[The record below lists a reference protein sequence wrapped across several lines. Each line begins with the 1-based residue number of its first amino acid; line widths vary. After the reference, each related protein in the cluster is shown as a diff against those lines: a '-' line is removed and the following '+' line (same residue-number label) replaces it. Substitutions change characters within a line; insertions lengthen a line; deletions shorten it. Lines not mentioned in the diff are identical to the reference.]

1 MVLMTRGNGL
11 TLKARISLFFIYG
24 VTGIL
29 VVLTTIW
36 LAISS
41 QLLVKNHET
50 KQHLD
55 SVSRDYRRYTLR
67 DTLLGDDEFYFFRTD
82 RESLNK
88 LVTFYNGLYQTPHIE
103 VLTAF
108 NQPIFINGFDKGS
121 EFFYQQNQEGMR
133 NSRGPVIAVKAFQLN
148 QKAFDFYG
156 LRLEGGSRFSWEDSQ
171 LTKDGLNPIILGS
184 RYKSHYKVGDRI
196 IADFYSEGVNFEV
209 QGFLA
214 EGSFVYYQG
223 SPEFYLDDYMLIPY
237 PTILSEITAGDFS
250 MEGILYFA
258 MLNGQFVTKLPQKD
272 IIRIIQEQSRQSGF
286 TAIKIEEID
295 DFLMQYNQLLS
306 IVEQQRGLFGV
317 LLAVLS
323 CLFCYLMFNL
333 FVLILR
339 YYADV
344 IQVSLIIGE
353 NLTARILYRLGFG
366 LGLLSSF
373 TCLLTEFVLFR
384 PSFIT
389 VLSVVANLVLYVV
402 FYRLLNREGRV
413 K

>member
-1 MVLMTRGNGL
+1 
-11 TLKARISLFFIYG
+11 
-24 VTGIL
+24 
-29 VVLTTIW
+29 
-36 LAISS
+36 
-41 QLLVKNHET
+41 
-50 KQHLD
+50 
-55 SVSRDYRRYTLR
+55 
-67 DTLLGDDEFYFFRTD
+67 
-82 RESLNK
+82 
-88 LVTFYNGLYQTPHIE
+88 
-103 VLTAF
+103 
-108 NQPIFINGFDKGS
+108 
-121 EFFYQQNQEGMR
+121 
-133 NSRGPVIAVKAFQLN
+133 
-148 QKAFDFYG
+148 
-156 LRLEGGSRFSWEDSQ
+156 
-171 LTKDGLNPIILGS
+171 
-184 RYKSHYKVGDRI
+184 
-196 IADFYSEGVNFEV
+196 
-209 QGFLA
+209 
-214 EGSFVYYQG
+214 
-223 SPEFYLDDYMLIPY
+223 MLIPY
-237 PTILSEITAGDFS
+237 PTSLSEITAGDFS